1 MSSSSTRTRDPSVEG
16 TLAFYVLGPLEI
28 RQGAGVLQLPGPREQ
43 ALLALL
49 LTAPGR
55 VVSVSAIVSGIW
67 GDEAPDH
74 AEKTVQSYVSRLRR
88 ALRKGDDAS
97 VVLTRSPGYVAA
109 VDPDQVDAERF
120 RVLAADGRR
129 DLVAGRPGAAAAEL
143 RDALGLWRGE
153 AYAEFDAPFAVA
165 ERASLEELR
174 LAVLEDRF
182 AADLALGAGPELV
195 GELEALV
202 SRHPW
207 RERLWAHLMTALY
220 RSGRQGD
227 ALAAFQRARTS
238 LVDELGIE
246 PGPELRAVEA
256 LVLAQD
262 EQLLVGD
269 PGLAALPPALTIPG
283 PLLVGRE
290 AELDWL
296 RDAYNR
302 AATGSV
308 QRVLLSGPHGI
319 GKTRLLA
326 ELAREA
332 QARGALVLYGTSVAG
347 PRPDSGPVVVL
358 LDDLQRAHASELAAL
373 AEFVVAAQPPLLV
386 VGACVTDRPGA
397 QAPPVL
403 SRVFPDRL
411 EVPPLRPSAVAEI
424 VVLYVPTDAVEDGV
438 AAVAESSGIPLQVHA
453 AASRYGERPA
463 AAQVEEA
470 AAGISEPRRHL
481 SESRERVTAGVL
493 DLQRIRLLR
502 DAHAPAQPP
511 QVVCPY
517 KGLAFFDVDDAPYF
531 FGRER
536 LVAQLV
542 ARLVDARFL
551 AVVGA
556 SGSGK
561 SSVVRA
567 GLVAAIRTG
576 TLPGS
581 DRWRTV
587 LTSPTRPTPGLADR
601 DDTRTL
607 LVADQFEELF
617 TAQSPS
623 HRQDYAAWLASAAA
637 RPDVTVV
644 VVVRSDYYA
653 RVAALPRVSELLV
666 ANTVL
671 VGQMAPDELLQAIEL
686 PAGAAGLDLED
697 GLAETIASDVAGEPG
712 GLPLMSTALLS
723 LWEQRDGR
731 TMSLAA
737 YHAMGG
743 VRTAVARL
751 AEAAYGQ
758 LTPDQ
763 RSVARRTLLRL
774 AEADEAGE
782 PVRRRVPIAEVA
794 PDGDANG
801 RAVLD
806 TLAARRLLTL
816 TETHAEVAHEALL
829 REWPRLRG
837 WLDEDVAG
845 RQLRRHLAP
854 AARDWLAGGRDL
866 SELYRGPR
874 LTGALEWQ
882 QDHPDDLT
890 EVEHDFLHASRWA
903 AEAEALRRRQSIRR
917 LRGLAIGL
925 ASVLV
930 VAVATSLIALDQRND
945 AARASLEAD
954 VRALQATALDETGW
968 DRALLYAAQA
978 QRFDGSEASRAALLQ
993 TVQRSPEATAIYGA
1007 DKALHSLAVSRD
1019 GTRLA
1024 ASGINGTV
1032 YVWDTETGQPIQS
1045 VRDVTGFMAVTL
1057 DFSPDGRYIAAVGV
1071 PVPLHAQKRYAFRV
1085 VLVDLQ
1091 QTPPTVRYLDG
1102 DEISAA
1108 RFTADGRTIMTLGDD
1123 GRVRH
1128 VDMQTGA
1135 VRRTLDLEVA
1145 ELMNGFLN
1153 GPENRRYMAAF
1164 DPDIG
1169 QVRAW
1174 EVETGRQLWSS
1185 DEPDL
1190 AVAAISPDGARLIIG
1205 YVDGGIE
1212 QVDLA
1217 ADGVRTPVSSS
1228 LADGLIDLVWSPD
1241 GTTFAGVSQER
1252 TVLVWDARTLE
1263 VTSVLRGHWGNL
1275 SQAAYSPDSGTV
1287 HAAGFDRSV
1296 VAWDL
1301 TGIKGIVSSV
1311 GARPPPGVHTLGLAA
1326 DGSVAAAAYADG
1338 RVDVFDIARDE
1349 KVQVT
1354 VAGVPDVLSVDRM
1367 GRSVLIHGV
1376 STGSGPVIPS
1386 PVTVQTFDVR
1396 RDRLL
1401 PYTLEL
1407 DAQTAWDAVVTWDNR
1422 AVLAAEQQQLGLYDL
1437 ATGEPLRAELFEATD
1452 AIGAIG
1458 VHPGGRLA
1466 ALAVDGGTIEVV
1478 DLTTGQLVEKLD
1490 PGDRFRER
1498 LSFSQLAFAPNGR
1511 WLAAA
1516 TYSGQIVVWDARSW
1530 QQHSTR
1536 EAVAGFA
1543 VGSLGFTPD
1552 SELLIV
1558 GGAGTA
1564 SIWSVEQL
1572 ANGGARLDVDP
1583 LRPETDVRV
1592 GIRDGGDTVV
1602 TFTEGT
1608 GVRVWAIAPDRL
1620 LEHACMVAG
1629 RNLTRDEWNAVL
1641 PDRPYER
1648 TCRQW
1653 PNG

>member
-1 MSSSSTRTRDPSVEG
+1 MRTRGATVDG
-16 TLAFYVLGPLEI
+16 TLAFCVLGPLEI
-28 RQGAGVLQLPGPREQ
+28 RRGAGVLQLPGPRER

-55 VVSVSAIVSGIW
+55 VVPVSAIVSGIW

-109 VDPDQVDAERF
+109 VDSDQVDAERF
-120 RVLAADGRR
+120 RILAADGRR
-129 DLVAGRPGAAAAEL
+129 DLVAGRPGAAAAGL

-174 LAVLEDRF
+174 LAALEDRI

-195 GELEALV
+195 GELETLV

-207 RERLWAHLMTALY
+207 RERLWAQLMTALY
-220 RSGRQGD
+220 RSGRQAD

-238 LVDELGIE
+238 LIDELGIE
-246 PGPELRAVEA
+246 PGRELRAVEA

-262 EQLLVGD
+262 EQLLVRD
-269 PGLAALPPALTIPG
+269 PALAALPPALTIAG

-290 AELDWL
+290 RELDRL
-296 RDAYNR
+296 RDAYDR

-332 QARGALVLYGTSVAG
+332 QARGALVLYGTSGAA

-358 LDDLQRAHASELAAL
+358 LDDLQRAQAAELAAL
-373 AEFVVAAQPPLLV
+373 ATFVVAAQPPLLV

-397 QAPPVL
+397 QPPPAV
-403 SRVFPDRL
+403 SRVFLDRL
-411 EVPPLRPSAVAEI
+411 EVPPLRPPAVAEI
-424 VVLYVPTDAVEDGV
+424 VALYVPTDAVEDGV
-438 AAVAESSGIPLQVHA
+438 AAVAETSGIPLQVHA
-453 AASRYGERPA
+453 AASRYGERLA
-463 AAQVEEA
+463 TAQVEEA
-470 AAGISEPRRHL
+470 AAGISEPRRRL
-481 SESRERVTAGVL
+481 SESRARVTEGVL
-493 DLQRIRLLR
+493 DLQRIRVLR
-502 DAHAPAQPP
+502 DALAPAQPP
-511 QVVCPY
+511 RVVCPY
-517 KGLAFFDVDDAPYF
+517 KGLAFFDVEDTSYF

-542 ARLVDARFL
+542 ARLVDAHLL

-587 LTSPTRPTPGLADR
+587 VTSPTQPPPALPDR

-623 HRQDYAAWLASAAA
+623 QQKNYAAWLASAAA
-637 RPDVTVV
+637 RTDVTAV
-644 VVVRSDYYA
+644 VVVRSDYYPQ
-653 RVAALPRVSELLV
+653 VAALPGVSEFLT

-671 VGQMAPDELLQAIEL
+671 VGHMARDELLEAILL
-686 PAGAAGLDLED
+686 PAGAAGLDLEE

-731 TMSLAA
+731 RMSLAA

-774 AEADEAGE
+774 AETDEAGE

-806 TLAARRLLTL
+806 TLAARRLLTVS
-816 TETHAEVAHEALL
+816 ETHAEVAHEALL

-837 WLDEDVAG
+837 WLNEDMTG
-845 RQLRRHLAP
+845 RRLRRHLAP
-854 AARDWLAGGRDL
+854 ATRDWLAGGRDP
-866 SELYRGPR
+866 SELSRGPR
-874 LTGALEWQ
+874 LTAALEWQ
-882 QDHPDDLT
+882 RDHSDDLT
-890 EVEHDFLHASRWA
+890 QVEHDFLHASHRA
-903 AEAEALRRRQSIRR
+903 AEAGALRRRRSIRR

-930 VAVATSLIALDQRND
+930 LAVVASLIAVDQRND
-945 AARASLEAD
+945 AARASFEAD
-954 VRALQATALDETGW
+954 VRALQAMALDETRW

-978 QRFDGSEASRAALLQ
+978 QRFEGSEESRAALLQ
-993 TVQRSPEATAIYGA
+993 TVQRGPEATAVYSA
-1007 DKALHSLAVSRD
+1007 DKPLHSLAVSPD

-1032 YVWDTETGQPIQS
+1032 YVWDARTGQTIQS
-1045 VRDVTGFMAVTL
+1045 VRDVTGLMATNL
-1057 DFSPDGRYIAAVGV
+1057 DFSPDGRYVAAVGV
-1071 PVPLHAQKRYAFRV
+1071 PLPLHAEKDYTFQV
-1085 VLVDLQ
+1085 VIVDLE
-1091 QTPPTVRYLDG
+1091 QTPPSVWYLRSG
-1102 DEISAA
+1102 EVHAA
-1108 RFTADGRTIMTLGDD
+1108 AFAADGRTIVTLGDG

-1128 VDMQTGA
+1128 VDAETGA
-1135 VRRTLDLEVA
+1135 VERAFTLDMEGSLYGTLRWTA
-1145 ELMNGFLN
+1145 D
-1153 GPENRRYMAAF
+1153 RRYMVAF

-1169 QVRAW
+1169 QLRAW
-1174 EVETGRQLWSS
+1174 ELESGRRMWST
-1185 DEPDL
+1185 DEPGIS
-1190 AVAAISPDGARLIIG
+1190 AATISPNGAQLVIG
-1205 YVDGGIE
+1205 YGDGRIE

-1217 ADGVRTPVSSS
+1217 HDGARTPVSTV
-1228 LADGLIDLVWSPD
+1228 LTEGLIDLRWSPD
-1241 GTTFAGVSQER
+1241 GSTFAGVTQER
-1252 TVLVWDARTLE
+1252 TVVVWDARTLE

-1275 SQAAYSPDSGTV
+1275 SQAAYSPDSGTMY
-1287 HAAGFDRSV
+1287 AAGFDRSV

-1301 TGIKGIVSSV
+1301 TGTKGIVSSV
-1311 GARPPPGVHTLGLAA
+1311 GAKPRADVHTIGLAA

-1338 RVDVFDIARDE
+1338 RVDVVDIARNE

-1354 VAGVPDVLSVDRM
+1354 VAAVPDVLRVDRL
-1367 GRSVLIHGV
+1367 GRSVLIHV
-1376 STGSGPVIPS
+1376 PPPRPDPVTRP
-1386 PVTVQTFDVR
+1386 PVTVHTLDVR
-1396 RDRLL
+1396 RGELL
-1401 PYTLEL
+1401 PYAIEL
-1407 DAQTAWDAVVTWDNR
+1407 DFLTAWDAVTTWDHR
-1422 AVLAAEQQQLGLYDL
+1422 AILAVGQQQVGLYDL
-1437 ATGEPLRAELFEATD
+1437 ATGAPESAALFEASD
-1452 AIGAIG
+1452 AVAAIGA
-1458 VHPGGRLA
+1458 HPGGRLA
-1466 ALAVDGGTIEVV
+1466 ALSVEGGTIEII
-1478 DLTTGQLVEKLD
+1478 DSANGERIHTLD

-1498 LSFSQLAFAPNGR
+1498 LPFSQVTFSPDGR
-1511 WLAAA
+1511 WLAGA
-1516 TYSGQIVVWDARSW
+1516 TNSGQVIVWD
-1530 QQHSTR
+1530 TR
-1536 EAVAGFA
+1536 AWRRHNTFDASAGFA
-1543 VGSLGFTPD
+1543 LASLVFSSD
-1552 SELLIV
+1552 SELLIA

-1564 SIWSVEQL
+1564 SIWSL
-1572 ANGGARLDVDP
+1572 GDPAGAGVRLDVDAQ
-1583 LRPETDVRV
+1583 RPDANVLV
-1592 GIRDGGDTVV
+1592 GTKDDGDTVV

-1608 GVRVWAIAPDRL
+1608 GVREWRIAPDRL
-1620 LEHACMVAG
+1620 LEHACAVAG
-1629 RNLTRDEWNAVL
+1629 RNLTQDEWNEVL

-1648 TCRQW
+1648 TCSQW
-1653 PNG
+1653 ADGT